1 MSQQIDRKERV
12 KYLINRLALEMFPPQ
27 GLLKNLADD
36 IGVHPA
42 TISLWLSAGSVP
54 APKARYMQR
63 RYGLDLAPAHE
74 LCREITAPEV
84 LN

>member
-1 MSQQIDRKERV
+1 MSQPIDRKERV
-12 KYLINRLALEMFPPQ
+12 KYLINRLALELFPPQ
-27 GLLKNLADD
+27 GMLKDLADD
-36 IGVHPA
+36 IGVHPT

-63 RYGLDLAPAHE
+63 RYGVELAPAHE
-74 LCREITAPEV
+74 LCREITAPEA